1 MDDLPNF
8 QKPIEPI
15 ILDDKENNKGKHEDN
30 NDNDNLLLY
39 IEGLDTI
46 IDYLKKKYENKNI
59 YSLIGKNV
67 LISINPY
74 ENINNYKNLN
84 DMIINAMRNMLETK
98 ERQNFIINGESGSG
112 KTETAKQILKILTS
126 SNNDEISKN
135 IMDSNPLLEAFGNA
149 KTDLNDNSS
158 RFGKYIEINF
168 SKEGKILNAE
178 IKFYLFEKSRVVHI
192 QQNEENYKIFYQILL
207 GKNEEEEKK
216 YKIKS
221 VDYFKYLNNK
231 LSKEKEQHRKDFE
244 QTKKCLDDFDFSE
257 EDKDNIFKILIGIL
271 YLGNIEFIKNEN
283 KQGLDILDNKK
294 EDLEIA
300 SELLGLTKD
309 NLIKILTS
317 KNIKGIENLKYHDKE
332 TAENIRDTIAKEL
345 YSKLFEHI
353 IETINK
359 KINKNKDN
367 KNEYTMSILD
377 IFGFENFE
385 INSFEQLN
393 INYTNERLQQYFYK
407 EIFKSEIDIY
417 DKEEINYDKDK
428 IKYTDNQNIIDLI
441 DKDKNSI
448 FAFLK
453 NSLTES
459 SENKR
464 DEWFRNE
471 VYSKL
476 SNLRK
481 SYKPKETGLLKYVP
495 AEKNSLYIKHY
506 ADTVKYNVEGM
517 WKKNVLNSN
526 NDIIKTFQNE
536 NNNNTLVKE
545 LYKEDKI
552 KEIDK
557 LQTNKTTL
565 VEEFKKQITDLFT
578 EKFDGHDNKFIKCI
592 KPNMEKKDN
601 FFDEKNVLKQIKYLG
616 IEAAFHIIKNGY
628 PIKKKKRRFY

>member
-30 NDNDNLLLY
+30 FDNDNLLLY

-283 KQGLDILDNKK
+283 KKGLDILDNKK

-309 NLIKILTS
+309 DLIKILTS
-317 KNIKGIENLKYHDKE
+317 KYNTLTKTVKYHDKE

-441 DKDKNSI
+441 DKKKI
-448 FAFLK
+448 QFL
-453 NSLTES
+453 
-459 SENKR
+459 
-464 DEWFRNE
+464 
-471 VYSKL
+471 
-476 SNLRK
+476 
-481 SYKPKETGLLKYVP
+481 
-495 AEKNSLYIKHY
+495 
-506 ADTVKYNVEGM
+506 
-517 WKKNVLNSN
+517 
-526 NDIIKTFQNE
+526 
-536 NNNNTLVKE
+536 
-545 LYKEDKI
+545 
-552 KEIDK
+552 
-557 LQTNKTTL
+557 
-565 VEEFKKQITDLFT
+565 LF
-578 EKFDGHDNKFIKCI
+578 
-592 KPNMEKKDN
+592 
-601 FFDEKNVLKQIKYLG
+601 
-616 IEAAFHIIKNGY
+616 
-628 PIKKKKRRFY
+628 